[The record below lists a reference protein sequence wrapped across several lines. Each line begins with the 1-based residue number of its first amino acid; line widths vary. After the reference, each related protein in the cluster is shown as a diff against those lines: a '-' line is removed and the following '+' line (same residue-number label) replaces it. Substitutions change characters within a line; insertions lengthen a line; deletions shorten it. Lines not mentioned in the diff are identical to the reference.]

1 MKNKKIIIFIIFI
14 LIISLCYIKNILFS
28 QNSYENFSYDN
39 TVIIENTEKEN
50 VKDEFIKIH
59 IYGEVVKQGILE
71 LPVDSR
77 VYDAIELSGGTTEN
91 ADISKINLAYILS
104 DGEKVYIPSIN
115 DNEDT
120 LQTET
125 TNFYNQKVNINT
137 ATIEQ
142 LEKLNGIGE
151 TIAKAIVEYRD
162 NNGKFN
168 NIEDIKNVSGIG
180 ENKFQKI
187 KDSISVK

>member
-104 DGEKVYIPSIN
+104 LS
-115 DNEDT
+115 
-120 LQTET
+120 
-125 TNFYNQKVNINT
+125 F
-137 ATIEQ
+137 
-142 LEKLNGIGE
+142 LELHPHKFIV
-151 TIAKAIVEYRD
+151 IIVAIIKD
-162 NNGKFN
+162 KKFLLMFLFN
-168 NIEDIKNVSGIG
+168 IKNT
-180 ENKFQKI
+180 FPFA
-187 KDSISVK
+187 